1 MTKKIFFCAFL
12 LFSRN
17 FLLYGQQKIVIKTGK
32 IPASKVSNGHMF
44 LAGNFNNWN
53 PADTAWELRPAEPGL
68 YRLIKV
74 LPKGTYAFKLTR
86 GSWQTVECTATGK
99 PIDNRSISVLHDS
112 TVILNVEGWQDDFA
126 AAKKMHTAS
135 QQVHIISDKF
145 NMPQLGR
152 QRRVWIYL
160 PKDYSPSKRKYPVI
174 YMHDGQN
181 LFDPETAFA
190 GNPWYADE
198 VTEREI
204 RAGRV
209 RPLILVGI
217 ANSVDRLREYGPRQD
232 REDHSADWS
241 REYGR
246 FVVEEVKPFIDSSY
260 RTLSDPE
267 NTGVG
272 GSSMGG
278 LISLQLCKWY
288 PDVFHRCVSMSP
300 SLWWDQERFSRQLHV
315 DPGWMDVC
323 KVWLDMGTREGSSEA
338 GMQTMVRRASRLAQ
352 QFAHHGMREGEGFV
366 FLEAKDGMHNEAAWG
381 GRFDRVLQFLFGG
394 FG

>member
-1 MTKKIFFCAFL
+1 MVEFVVRVPEITPL
-12 LFSRN
+12 EHP
-17 FLLYGQQKIVIKTGK
+17 V
-32 IPASKVSNGHMF
+32 F
-44 LAGNFNNWN
+44 LAG
-53 PADTAWELRPAEPGL
+53 DG
-68 YRLIKV
+68 
-74 LPKGTYAFKLTR
+74 
-86 GSWQTVECTATGK
+86 
-99 PIDNRSISVLHDS
+99 
-112 TVILNVEGWQDDFA
+112 
-126 AAKKMHTAS
+126 
-135 QQVHIISDKF
+135 
-145 NMPQLGR
+145 PQLGDWSASAVALDLHEDGTYR
-152 QRRVWIYL
+152 SGIDFKGEFGGRFLVTLGRWRDAESDGRGHEQPARTFHAGASDTIEAVVRGWGRESVHYHRDFASEFLPHPRTISVWL
-160 PKDYSPSKRKYPVI
+160 PPGYDLNTHHRFPVL